1 MNKDTLELI
10 KDTLKSYWLFFIPHH
25 LFSRFTYIITRTQHP
40 LTKYLINLYI
50 SLFKINLKECER
62 ESVDDYDT
70 FCDFFTRKLKDGI
83 HKIDKNENSVVSS
96 CDGSILEYGKIKNNS
111 ILQVKGKYILV
122 KDLLGNNDELEKIY
136 KD

>member
-1 MNKDTLELI
+1 MNKDTLGLI

-96 CDGSILEYGKIKNNS
+96 CDGSILELSLIH
-111 ILQVKGKYILV
+111 I
-122 KDLLGNNDELEKIY
+122 
-136 KD
+136 